1 LKDITFFFYSKT
13 KVVIYHAKKRKKND
27 KSNLIKNVKNKLFHG
42 EKTTF
47 LAMPSSMVFVPRAD
61 S

>member
-1 LKDITFFFYSKT
+1 MQ
-13 KVVIYHAKKRKKND
+13 KKKKKND
-27 KSNLIKNVKNKLFHG
+27 KSNLIKNVKNKLFLG

-47 LAMPSSMVFVPRAD
+47 IAMPSSMVFVPRAD